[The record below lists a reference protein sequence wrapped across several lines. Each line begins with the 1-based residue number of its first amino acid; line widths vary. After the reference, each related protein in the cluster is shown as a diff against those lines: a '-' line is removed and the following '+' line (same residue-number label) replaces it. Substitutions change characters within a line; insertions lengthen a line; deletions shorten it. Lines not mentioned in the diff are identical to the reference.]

1 MDRFRAGKFVRRL
14 REWRRRKSCVN
25 FKRED
30 FPVTYDGFMA
40 YRYLVYMSTRAP
52 VAPCSR
58 DGR

>member
-25 FKRED
+25 FKPED
-30 FPVTYDGFMA
+30 FPMTYDGFMA

-52 VAPCSR
+52 VTPLP
-58 DGR
+58 